1 MRRRSRARRRP
12 WRRTRGSRGR
22 STERRRDRIGFRD
35 CVRSIYGVPRKR
47 YSPYLAN
54 EQEENVAGRI
64 EEEASWKCMIARRRG
79 SLWLG
84 RRGQRR
90 CRYAERS
97 ERSPDRRRGR
107 EKGERGFRMNVTPMN
122 EIIAQEPRVLLYLIS
137 LYKTAQYCGRKI
149 KTTRFRKKKRK

>member
-47 YSPYLAN
+47 YPPYLAN

-79 SLWLG
+79 SLRMG

-90 CRYAERS
+90 CRYAERTES
-97 ERSPDRRRGR
+97 RQEKRKR
-107 EKGERGFRMNVTPMN
+107 E
-122 EIIAQEPRVLLYLIS
+122 
-137 LYKTAQYCGRKI
+137 GRKGFSNEHDADERNNRARTSCFVI
-149 KTTRFRKKKRK
+149 SNLFI